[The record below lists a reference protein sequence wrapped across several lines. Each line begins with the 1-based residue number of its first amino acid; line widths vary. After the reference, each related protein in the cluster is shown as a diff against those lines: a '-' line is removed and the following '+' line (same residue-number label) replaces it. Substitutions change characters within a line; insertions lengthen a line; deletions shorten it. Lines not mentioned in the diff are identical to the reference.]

1 MLFRGIRGHKILW
14 SSKYGDAG
22 CGASEQWSVL
32 CDTRGPVWHLSSG
45 HQIITGSA
53 HSDSAASP
61 SLSDLSDIYL
71 FVWCQLYWL
80 HIACRAAC
88 TKGSAP
94 CVWKQNMSCLERT
107 QTRLGFVLK
116 LLSHQV
122 LSYNVQDL
130 PCLFLWAG
138 MQFEWINFRLRIAKE
153 NLTLGTQSWLVMT
166 SLKQSSEIARTLG
179 SHEQLG

>member
-1 MLFRGIRGHKILW
+1 MVKTSNICNFPDKCFSEGSGVTRYYDHQ
-14 SSKYGDAG
+14 STETP
-22 CGASEQWSVL
+22 GAELASSEQWSVL

-88 TKGSAP
+88 TEGSAP
-94 CVWKQNMSCLERT
+94 CVWSQNMSCLERT
-107 QTRLGFVLK
+107 DSLGFRSEVVVAP
-116 LLSHQV
+116 SAFIQC
-122 LSYNVQDL
+122 
-130 PCLFLWAG
+130 PRFTLFIPVSRNAIW
-138 MQFEWINFRLRIAKE
+138 MDQF
-153 NLTLGTQSWLVMT
+153 
-166 SLKQSSEIARTLG
+166 
-179 SHEQLG
+179 